1 MGNASPRLDITAGR
15 VRRRFAGHQLD
26 AIYPVC
32 WPVYRVRLT
41 VTVLERSELSTTA
54 HYILKLVNLGIG
66 EPDELGRMLGLTE
79 NYVAGAAAELLRD
92 DLSVQGPDLHLV
104 ITQKGKQVISNNGQA
119 MRPKT
124 QQVEV
129 PFDPLT
135 RKVLDID
142 LGGLLN
148 QDEVRKE
155 ELFIVNYLGDK
166 PRLNDLRIEEIKAY
180 NSHNT
185 SDDRIEQEI
194 IDVSEIRSRNARLQY
209 RKDTVIAKLV
219 NPNAGE
225 VIFAAYQGHQYLDDE
240 TTMLQR
246 LSERGVNLTP
256 GEFEGGPSQAWLNG
270 PSVSV
275 EEVELLSAI
284 EGLDAAASEAEQMI
298 AETEA
303 ARGETGSAEER
314 DALTQRITEME
325 VEKHRLADQLA
336 NTEAELNRR
345 TEGTLCLI
353 KTEDHH
359 PLLLDAIDQASE
371 ELTLVSAWIDPY
383 AFDTEV
389 RRKLAEAV
397 KRGVIVRIAWG
408 FGVGRRSAD
417 SERNLK
423 KGEDAL
429 ARLKQLVP
437 GDAIGRLI
445 VKRTETHE
453 KFIICD
459 DQFCVW
465 GSFNW
470 LSYRGE
476 IDQGYRRETS
486 TYSSRPDDIILWK
499 ENAATLFQ
507 SG

>member
-1 MGNASPRLDITAGR
+1 MGYASPRLDITAGR
-15 VRRRFAGHQLD
+15 ARRRFPGHQLD

-54 HYILKLVNLGIG
+54 HYILKLVKVGIG
-66 EPDELGRMLGLTE
+66 EPSELGRMLGLTD

-92 DLSVQGPDLHLV
+92 ELVVQGPDLQLA
-104 ITQKGKQVISNNGQA
+104 ITPKGEQVISNNGQA
-119 MRPKT
+119 MRPQT
-124 QQVEV
+124 RQVEV

-135 RKVLDID
+135 RRVLDID
-142 LGGLLN
+142 VRELLN
-148 QDEVRKE
+148 QEEVRKD

-166 PRLNDLRIEEIKAY
+166 PKLNDLSIEEVKAY

-194 IDVSEIRSRNARLQY
+194 IDVSEIRTRNARLQY
-209 RKDTVIAKLV
+209 RKDIVIAKLD
-219 NPNAGE
+219 NLNADE

-256 GEFEGGPSQAWLNG
+256 GEFERGPAQTWLNG

-275 EEVELLSAI
+275 DEVELLNAI
-284 EGLDAAASEAEQMI
+284 EELDAAASEAEQTI
-298 AETEA
+298 AETEVA
-303 ARGETGSAEER
+303 QRETRSAKDR
-314 DALTQRITEME
+314 DELTRRIAEME
-325 VEKHRLADQLA
+325 AEKHRLADQLA
-336 NTEAELNRR
+336 KAEEELNRR
-345 TEGTLCLI
+345 TKGAFRLI

-359 PLLLDAIDQASE
+359 PLLLDAIDQASA

-383 AFDTEV
+383 AFDAEV
-389 RRKLAEAV
+389 RRKLADAV

-408 FGVGRRSAD
+408 FGVGRRSID

-429 ARLKQLVP
+429 ARLKLLVRD
-437 GDAIGRLI
+437 DAIERLI
-445 VKRTETHE
+445 IKRTETHE
-453 KFIICD
+453 KFIVCD
-459 DQFCVW
+459 DQFCAW

-470 LSYRGE
+470 LSYRGDV
-476 IDQGYRRETS
+476 DQGYRRETS
-486 TYSSRPDDIILWK
+486 TYSSRPDDILLWK
-499 ENAATLFQ
+499 ENAATLFE
-507 SG
+507 SR